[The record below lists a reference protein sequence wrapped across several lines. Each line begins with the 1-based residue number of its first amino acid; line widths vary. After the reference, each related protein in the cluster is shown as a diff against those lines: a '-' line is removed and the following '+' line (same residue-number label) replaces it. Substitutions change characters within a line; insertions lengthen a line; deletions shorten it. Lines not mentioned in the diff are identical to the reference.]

1 MKEETHINTY
11 GDDDWATPPKKEELR
26 LTFSEWVKKQL
37 TVEEV
42 EERLNKRKDSE
53 STVHPL
59 VSGGIVVLD
68 KGTKW

>member
-1 MKEETHINTY
+1 MKEKTHINTY

-37 TVEEV
+37 TAEQVEDKLKNIQK
-42 EERLNKRKDSE
+42 EESSE
-53 STVHPL
+53 SV
-59 VSGGIVVLD
+59 VVLT

>member
-1 MKEETHINTY
+1 MKEETRVNTY

-37 TVEEV
+37 TAEQVEDNLKNIQK
-42 EERLNKRKDSE
+42 EESSE
-53 STVHPL
+53 S
-59 VSGGIVVLD
+59 VVILT